1 MSERCREN
9 TSPIAI
15 QPTLHIPLN
24 HKGLSLYLSSAKPQ
38 GDYSTGGVDGF
49 YSRCFA
55 HLQIS
60 CLGSEAWYLKK
71 ANIFGA
77 LSADF
82 CRLNGAPIRR
92 QEGRG
97 VAFRS

>member
-1 MSERCREN
+1 MPVN

-15 QPTLHIPLN
+15 QPTLRIPLN

-38 GDYSTGGVDGF
+38 GDYSTGGDGF

-60 CLGSEAWYLKK
+60 GLGSEAWYLKK
-71 ANIFGA
+71 ANISRA

-82 CRLNGAPIRR
+82 CRLNGGPVRKQGGRVTR
-92 QEGRG
+92 Q
-97 VAFRS
+97 S

>member
-1 MSERCREN
+1 M
-9 TSPIAI
+9 AI
-15 QPTLHIPLN
+15 PPTLRIPLN

-38 GDYSTGGVDGF
+38 GDHSTGGVDGF

-71 ANIFGA
+71 ANISKA
-77 LSADF
+77 LSADSY
-82 CRLNGAPIRR
+82 RLNGGPVRM
-92 QEGRG
+92 QGG
-97 VAFRS
+97 